1 MDYMD
6 FTNKLL
12 EFIQYILIPIMTSAY
27 IYLRKIYNNISRFN
41 DAAKKL
47 DDLQDAIKRLD
58 TLNENIKK
66 LNNTVRFLEVIVL
79 DIADDKAIAKAHK
92 KVKALESNK

>member
-6 FTNKLL
+6 FTNKIL
-12 EFIQYILIPIMTSAY
+12 EFIQYILIPIITVA
-27 IYLRKIYNNISRFN
+27 LKKIYNNVSRFN

-58 TLNENIKK
+58 SLNENIKK
-66 LNNTVRFLEVIVL
+66 LNNTVRFLEAIVL
-79 DIADDKAIAKAHK
+79 DIADDKAIAKAAK
-92 KVKALESNK
+92 KVKALESSK